1 MVYHDSKSALRAL
14 TEVAATQGGYFTAKQ
29 AEIAGYDSQQL
40 SYHLKAGNFE
50 RAGHGL
56 YRIPTLPFAEHD
68 DLLRLWLW
76 SRGHDDQPRAVVS
89 HQTALAMHELTEFI
103 PTEIHL
109 TVPSGF
115 RKKSPDGCTLHK
127 GQVDS
132 SETQPFDALPVTTPI
147 RTMHDLARD
156 PSIPAEQFEH
166 AVMEAVERGLIIQ
179 KQASKLIEARRG
191 ICSKQKGK
199 GS

>member
-1 MVYHDSKSALRAL
+1 MAYHDSKSALRAL
-14 TEVAATQGGYFTAKQ
+14 TEVAVTQGGFFTAKQ
-29 AEIAGYDSQQL
+29 AENAGYDAQHL

-56 YRIPTLPFAEHD
+56 YRIPTLPLAEHD

-89 HQTALAMHELTEFI
+89 HQTALAMHELAEFI

-115 RKKSPDGCTLHK
+115 RKKPPNGCTLHK

-147 RTMHDLARD
+147 RTMHDLACD

-166 AVMEAVERGLIIQ
+166 AVMVAVERGLILQ
-179 KQASKLIEARRG
+179 KQASELIEARRAL
-191 ICSKQKGK
+191 CSKQKGK